1 MADPPPPKWVTLLMD
16 GPLYSSP
23 NDFKVFSEFFFTEKT
38 SRQEAVGG
46 SNHQKPMER
55 KIQRLTASQ
64 IYCQLLSIRQEATAA
79 EHSTGG
85 NNLHEVTKIFRRYLE
100 RKIEADTLEDEART
114 MNVSLNEIEEERN
127 KGKAYIQSH
136 LITKTRI

>member
-1 MADPPPPKWVTLLMD
+1 
-16 GPLYSSP
+16 
-23 NDFKVFSEFFFTEKT
+23 
-38 SRQEAVGG
+38 
-46 SNHQKPMER
+46 MER

-127 KGKAYIQSH
+127 KGISIHTKPPDNRNSNLTYFSRNFFRWEEK
-136 LITKTRI
+136 LI

>member
-1 MADPPPPKWVTLLMD
+1 MTLK
-16 GPLYSSP
+16 
-23 NDFKVFSEFFFTEKT
+23 FFSEYFFTEKT

-46 SNHQKPMER
+46 SNHQTPMER

-64 IYCQLLSIRQEATAA
+64 IYCQLLSIRQEAA
-79 EHSTGG
+79 EHSG

-127 KGKAYIQSH
+127 KGISIQSH
-136 LITKTRI
+136 SITETRI

>member
-1 MADPPPPKWVTLLMD
+1 
-16 GPLYSSP
+16 
-23 NDFKVFSEFFFTEKT
+23 
-38 SRQEAVGG
+38 
-46 SNHQKPMER
+46 MER

-127 KGKAYIQSH
+127 KGKSLFRNKRFVLNEMFQWNASKFAIFYV
-136 LITKTRI
+136 

>member
-1 MADPPPPKWVTLLMD
+1 
-16 GPLYSSP
+16 
-23 NDFKVFSEFFFTEKT
+23 
-38 SRQEAVGG
+38 
-46 SNHQKPMER
+46 MER

-136 LITKTRI
+136 PPDNRNSNLTYFSRNFFRWKKN

>member
-1 MADPPPPKWVTLLMD
+1 
-16 GPLYSSP
+16 
-23 NDFKVFSEFFFTEKT
+23 
-38 SRQEAVGG
+38 
-46 SNHQKPMER
+46 MER

-64 IYCQLLSIRQEATAA
+64 IYCQLLSIRQEAA
-79 EHSTGG
+79 EHSG

-127 KGKAYIQSH
+127 KGTHSDGPGTQNPGFGYPQCH
-136 LITKTRI
+136 GEMG

>member
-1 MADPPPPKWVTLLMD
+1 MADPPPPKWVTLFMD

-127 KGKAYIQSH
+127 KGISIQSH

>member
-1 MADPPPPKWVTLLMD
+1 
-16 GPLYSSP
+16 
-23 NDFKVFSEFFFTEKT
+23 
-38 SRQEAVGG
+38 
-46 SNHQKPMER
+46 MER

-127 KGKAYIQSH
+127 KGTHSDGAGTQKP
-136 LITKTRI
+136 KTRVSDTRFIHH